1 MRVRNYSQ
9 LIDGANI
16 ALYQTHTKEVQKVN
30 FRLMSLT
37 NLELKVFTLT
47 HTNQP
52 NEFNNE

>member
-52 NEFNNE
+52 NEFNYV